1 MSKERICLISLGC
14 PKNLVDSEVT
24 LGLLSK
30 EGYEIT
36 SEPAAARIIV
46 INTCAFIRD
55 AVQEAINTILEYSH
69 FKNEG
74 SCRLLVVT
82 GCLPQRYGRDLEA
95 ELPEVDL
102 FLGTGAFQK
111 LPRLLAK
118 GWSRKSHLSGKS
130 FLPGEATPRI
140 LSTPSATAYLKIAE
154 GCSRACTFCT
164 VPSIRGPYRSRS
176 PRAILREAQSLAARG
191 VRELIL
197 VGQDTTLYGRDRADG
212 ADLETLLRALAKT
225 AGLRWIRL
233 LYAYPESQTLTDRL
247 LGLMAEEKKIC
258 PYIDLPIQHIDDTI
272 LRRMGRK
279 TRGKEIR
286 ELLGRIRTH
295 LPGASLRTSLIVGFP
310 GETEEQFGTLLD
322 FIEEVR
328 FDHLGVFKYS
338 PEEGTPAARLPG
350 AVPEEVK
357 EERLGLL
364 MEAQEKISSEKYQ
377 ALVGSRKVVL
387 IEGPASDRK
396 GYLRGRLQTQAPEI
410 DGGVLL
416 KGKAGPGDWVEAEIT
431 GALPFDLLGKVRTI
445 L

>member
-1 MSKERICLISLGC
+1 
-14 PKNLVDSEVT
+14 
-24 LGLLSK
+24 
-30 EGYEIT
+30 
-36 SEPAAARIIV
+36 
-46 INTCAFIRD
+46 
-55 AVQEAINTILEYSH
+55 
-69 FKNEG
+69 
-74 SCRLLVVT
+74 
-82 GCLPQRYGRDLEA
+82 
-95 ELPEVDL
+95 
-102 FLGTGAFQK
+102 
-111 LPRLLAK
+111 
-118 GWSRKSHLSGKS
+118 
-130 FLPGEATPRI
+130 
-140 LSTPSATAYLKIAE
+140 
-154 GCSRACTFCT
+154 
-164 VPSIRGPYRSRS
+164 
-176 PRAILREAQSLAARG
+176 
-191 VRELIL
+191 